1 MADPILLPKGLEQ
14 EFGPEVASMAE
25 TDVLK
30 QRGNIP
36 DLQLME
42 YQWSDIMNSTTQQE
56 VEDKLNNYGLP
67 NSYGDP
73 STSEHFVLNI
83 NTINALNQNRQA
95 KGMRFQTFYQTV
107 GVPPRPE
114 TDQAVPFTQQT
125 PEKKYQVNIPE
136 VLPKGVNRDDFEHF
150 VSNYAEIA
158 EILADPENP
167 ALTQQGKNT
176 MLRIFTTGKL
186 SKELEREF
194 WNIVGG
200 GPRLPHLGA
209 MAFNATTA
217 SLKTT
222 ASSIPFIGS
231 AFYET
236 SEADLSF
243 GEFWM
248 KNFSESQN
256 NYMKTVGAKWE
267 TFLDNTGVF
276 ESGANNLQEI
286 YKREF
291 IKDHDVDAW
300 MMAHQRP
307 KMATIQD
314 PNDPTRFIEVPV
326 NKNGRP
332 LEPGEEPVFEDV
344 PLSRDLAFKLL
355 DGSRRQLTNEEEALI
370 YFLPAAALSL
380 GIVSGASHRGNQLQK
395 FAENKRKTNPTA
407 YGNLDDF
414 QVLQKYKRNEANL
427 AEKAWSLGLSTLTL
441 TSRKGALKIHYRTQE
456 KLNVL
461 TRYDAD
467 ISGLNREI
475 KDLDDALEDGKIDIA
490 THGEESRFLYKR
502 RDALVQGRKGYV
514 ARYGGKYFKSPYT
527 RGIFADEALIAGIQ
541 AYGPEMLGYV
551 TELDEDSSETLS
563 VLFSPVIAPVTTKTG
578 TYITGKLV
586 GGVDFV
592 TKRTITSAATF
603 LEDSRWIP
611 LIQPGVIVGGNIA
624 EFRRAMKQAGVEVT
638 AKEEAV
644 FITLGQMLSVLP
656 EEGRE
661 RALSAFQ
668 KYGEYINGI
677 EDEVLALG
685 YTKES
690 PEYKEL
696 MSGFHRNTAEVLG
709 LPYLM
714 SLQEVLSAAD
724 VRPGAVLSRRKV
736 QRLFELSIVQENQ
749 AKAVSSTFRLIKE
762 RFEKDNIDIEGNE
775 VIQSFFQRNQQ
786 FVEGMEER
794 TRDLRNH
801 LNEGIDI
808 LLSTPEKLEQGDLE
822 DLWNMKFDLDP
833 DSFSTYQSQAD
844 FINESTNR
852 MLTEVEI
859 SLQAITDAVGNADTE
874 ILAAQQGRYADIVF
888 DIEEA
893 RRRSLVRAA
902 YAGIEEAVPELAEN
916 PDAFNLNTIALMLM
930 NEGEEYRNDSIAR
943 MFGRD
948 SDFWATSGI
957 GGNRVYK
964 IMNKAAERN
973 LTKKF
978 GEDAAAM
985 FESFRNGKFDLDP
998 VTGIMGNE
1006 DSTYLDFVLY
1016 LQSKSEQVGDTTGT
1030 NLLMANVD
1038 EVENIYRYMRD
1049 REILYQLSK
1058 NPNQSTIPLMN
1069 KFNNAINQTYADV
1082 SVDLLGKV
1090 LVARKTHEKLMGAPT
1105 DKPNYAGKVMGSRGR
1120 MQKRDRT
1127 GKYTYRNNKNLA
1139 REPFDII
1146 SDSISQYVFNKNEL
1160 SSKQQSKLKDKIREQ
1175 IHYIMRWY
1183 GAEQVGPAATTPT
1196 NYVFDLRDPRQRRVA
1211 NMLQSLIES
1220 DLAVTS
1226 QEVVT
1231 DAQKRIERSKDAT
1244 GFSLANPDLIISKE
1258 LINNLSNPDFDRA
1271 SRVKEVGDILTI
1283 NVINEDGSPGVRRL
1297 ANTESILAPAKTLDE
1312 LFTTDKNL
1320 QREVRDLTNELKN
1333 IESPVRQQAKDIV
1346 DRENAILKTMSQF
1359 ADDSENP
1366 ARFWESNFANA
1377 TPESIRQRKEEL
1389 VALGMDKDEVN
1400 EGFRILYFKGLKE
1413 NIGLKYGAD
1422 TFSSKG
1428 KQQISKVDDFI
1439 NYVNDPAHK
1448 AVMIEMLGET
1458 HYKSL
1463 ERLATIFET
1472 EKKVTTGF
1480 RSHVDT
1486 KGFTPDGLLA
1496 QAFAY
1501 ARGIVG
1507 PGWLGGSVA
1516 IRTHLQSR
1524 QSVLNVA
1531 LSNPEFAESMV
1542 KILDTPEGL
1551 MPKEARDL
1559 NGKFSTILKSAI
1571 AYELIVNPNFVIDTE
1586 AVMGIPPSL
1595 IQPQEPE
1602 ETEEDNQ

>member
-14 EFGPEVASMAE
+14 EFGPEIASMAE

-30 QRGNIP
+30 QKGDIP

-73 STSEHFVLNI
+73 TTPEHFVLNI
-83 NTINALNQNRQA
+83 NTINAMNQNRQA
-95 KGMRFQTFYQTV
+95 KGMKFQTFYQTV

-114 TDQAVPFTQQT
+114 EQQAVPFTKAT
-125 PEKKYQVNIPE
+125 PEQQYQVDIPE
-136 VLPKGVNRDDFEHF
+136 VLPEGVNRGDFEHF

-158 EILADPENP
+158 GILADPNNP
-167 ALTQQGKNT
+167 ALTQQGKDT
-176 MLRIFTTGKL
+176 MLRMFTTGKL

-194 WNIVGG
+194 WNVVGG
-200 GPRLPHLGA
+200 TPRLPHLGA

-256 NYMKTVGAKWE
+256 SYMKNVGAKWE
-267 TFLDNTGVF
+267 RLLDNTGVF

-291 IKDHDVDAW
+291 INDHGEDAW
-300 MMAHQRP
+300 QMAHQRP
-307 KMATIQD
+307 KTTIIQD
-314 PNDPTRFIEVPV
+314 PNDPTKTVEVLADE
-326 NKNGRP
+326 NNRP
-332 LEPGEEPVFEDV
+332 LEQGEEPVFEDV
-344 PLSRDLAFKLL
+344 PLSRDLAFQLL
-355 DGSRRQLTNEEEALI
+355 DGSRRQLTDAEETLV

-414 QVLQKYKRNEANL
+414 QVLQKYQRNEANL

-475 KDLDDALEDGKIDIA
+475 KDLDDALEDGAIDIA

-527 RGIFADEALIAGIQ
+527 RAIVADELLIAGIQ
-541 AYGPEMLGYV
+541 AYGPEMLGSV
-551 TELDEDSSETLS
+551 TGLDVDSSETLS

-578 TYITGKLV
+578 IFITGKLV
-586 GGVDFV
+586 AGADVV

-624 EFRRAMKQAGVEVT
+624 EFRKAMKQAGVEVT
-638 AKEEAV
+638 AKEEAA

-661 RALSAFQ
+661 RAFSAFQ

-685 YTKES
+685 YTKGS
-690 PEYKEL
+690 PEYDEL

-736 QRLFELSIVQENQ
+736 ERLMELAIAQEDQ
-749 AKAVSSTFRLIKE
+749 TKAVTSTFRLIKE

-775 VIQSFFQRNQQ
+775 AMQSFFQRNQQ

-833 DSFSTYQSQAD
+833 DSFSTYQSRAD
-844 FINESTNR
+844 FINESTDR

-874 ILAAQQGRYADIVF
+874 TLARQRGRYADIVF

-943 MFGRD
+943 MFGKD
-948 SDFWATSGI
+948 SDFWASSGI
-957 GGNRVYK
+957 GGDRVYK
-964 IMNKAAERN
+964 TMNKAAERN
-973 LTKKF
+973 LRKKF
-978 GEDAAAM
+978 GDDAAAM
-985 FESFRNGKFDLDP
+985 FESFRNGEFTLDP
-998 VTGIMGNE
+998 VTGIAGNE

-1016 LQSKSEQVGDTTGT
+1016 LQSKSEQAGDTTGT

-1058 NPNQSTIPLMN
+1058 NPNQNVEPLMN

-1090 LVARKTHEKLMGAPT
+1090 LVARKTYARLMGAPT

-1120 MQKRDRT
+1120 MRTRDRI

-1146 SDSISQYVFNKNEL
+1146 SDSVKQFVFNKNEL
-1160 SSKQQSKLKDKIREQ
+1160 SADQQSKLKDKIRDQ
-1175 IHYIMRWY
+1175 INYIMQWY
-1183 GAEQVGPAATTPT
+1183 GAEQIGPAGTPT
-1196 NYVFDLRDPRQRRVA
+1196 NYVFDLRDPRQKRVA
-1211 NMLQSLIES
+1211 NMLQSLLES
-1220 DLAVTS
+1220 DFAVTS
-1226 QEVVT
+1226 QQAVT
-1231 DAQKRIERSKDAT
+1231 DAQKTIERAGDAT
-1244 GFSLANPDLIISKE
+1244 GLSLANPNLIISKE

-1320 QREVRDLTNELKN
+1320 QREVRDLTDELKN

-1366 ARFWESNFANA
+1366 SRFWESNFANA

-1389 VALGMDKDEVN
+1389 VALGMDPDEVN

-1448 AVMIEMLGET
+1448 KVMIEMLGDK

-1472 EKKVTTGF
+1472 ERKVTTGF

-1496 QAFAY
+1496 QGFAF
-1501 ARGIVG
+1501 ARGIIG
-1507 PGWLGGSVA
+1507 PGWLGGSIS
-1516 IRTHLQSR
+1516 IRTYLQSR

-1551 MPKEARDL
+1551 TPKEARDL

-1571 AYELIVNPNFVIDTE
+1571 AYELIVNPDFVIDTE

-1602 ETEEDNQ
+1602 ETEEDSQ